1 MYLIMLSDV
10 HYAVIDYCA
19 RNLVQVS
26 SLNKEDSP
34 IPGTLVFKNRIMKCI
49 KSSKKLVLCH
59 WKFGIGIGI

>member
-34 IPGTLVFKNRIMKCI
+34 IPGTVNY
-49 KSSKKLVLCH
+49 SKKQVFTL
-59 WKFGIGIGI
+59 